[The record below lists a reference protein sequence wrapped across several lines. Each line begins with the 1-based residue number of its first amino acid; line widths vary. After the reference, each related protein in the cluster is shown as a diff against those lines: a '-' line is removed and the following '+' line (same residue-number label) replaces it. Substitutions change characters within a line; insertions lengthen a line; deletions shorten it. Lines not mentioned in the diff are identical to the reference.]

1 MRSMMKFNINY
12 FFFFS
17 SRRRHT
23 RCSRDWSSDVCSS
36 DLVTDGVGRQ
46 VDAWDPVGEAGGVF
60 RVVVTA
66 RRAPAISKEALRRW
80 PKAELHVHLDGS
92 LRPATM
98 LELAPGQHLRL
109 PAGTPQGPP
118 PPPSGPGGHRPQ
130 RELPKD

>member
-92 LRPATM
+92 LRPSTM
-98 LELAPGQHLRL
+98 LELARGQHVRL
-109 PAGTPQGPP
+109 PAGTPAGLTPA
-118 PPPSGPGGHRPQ
+118 PSGAGAPRPPGVP
-130 RELPKD
+130 PKY